1 MSGDFLDTNVL
12 VYLASDDPRKADR
25 AGELLARG
33 GTISVQ
39 VLNELANVARR
50 RMRLSWD
57 ETQAFLDPIRELL
70 TVRPLTLDTH
80 RAGLALARR
89 YRWSVYDGLIAAAA
103 LEAGCKTLWSEDLQH
118 GMKLDEGLRIAD
130 PFR

>member
-1 MSGDFLDTNVL
+1 MQGDFFDTNVL
-12 VYLASDDPRKADR
+12 VYLASDDPRKAER

-39 VLNELANVARR
+39 VLNELANVARK

-57 ETQAFLDPIRELL
+57 ETQAFLDPIAELL
-70 TVRPLTLDTH
+70 TVRPLTHDTH
-80 RAGLALARR
+80 RAGLALAKR
-89 YRWSVYDGLIAAAA
+89 YRWSVNDGLIAAAA

>member
-1 MSGDFLDTNVL
+1 MQGDFFDTNVL
-12 VYLASDDPRKADR
+12 VYLAADDPRKADR
-25 AGELLARG
+25 AAALLARG

-39 VLNELANVARR
+39 VLDELANVARK

-57 ETQAFLDPIRELL
+57 DTQAFLDPIRELL
-70 TVRPLTLDTH
+70 NVRPLTLETH
-80 RAGLALARR
+80 RSGLALAQR